1 MRAGGFPEFR
11 EALAWQESRG
21 QYNIVTRF
29 GYLGRYQFGTARL
42 IDLGLMDA
50 KGKWIFGL
58 NKNRFLA
65 SAELQ
70 EAAFI
75 AHVARLISIIDR
87 RYPQHVGTLIDGVCI
102 TPSGI
107 VAASHL
113 VGLGAVNTM
122 LRKGTRPKDA
132 NGTTAIRYMCIFE
145 GYDIPRDMPMTI
157 PQDVIDR
164 ASIS

>member
-1 MRAGGFPEFR
+1 MVGGFPEFR

-21 QYNIVTRF
+21 EYGVVNRF
-29 GYLGRYQFGTARL
+29 GYLGRYQFGKARL

-50 KGKWIFGL
+50 NGKWIFGL

-65 SAELQ
+65 SKALQ
-70 EAAFI
+70 EATFV

-87 RYPQHVGTLIDGVCI
+87 RYPQHFGALIDGVRV

-107 VAASHL
+107 MAACHL

-122 LRKGTRPKDA
+122 MRKGTRPQDA
-132 NGTTAIRYMCIFE
+132 NGTTALRYMCIFE

-157 PQDVIDR
+157 PQEIIDQ